1 MASSC
6 LPRYP
11 ACLPTPSQKCQGNHE
26 CPLCPSRERDPLLQ
40 GAGFLWWTCSSSQ
53 GNRLPLLGLSGH
65 LASLTLGVYFQ
76 EFVRQMLP
84 ETVEGM
90 GT

>member
-1 MASSC
+1 MVSSC

-40 GAGFLWWTCSSSQ
+40 GAGFLWWTLQQFSREQTPSARTFWTSGQPDPGGLLSRICEADAS
-53 GNRLPLLGLSGH
+53 GNC
-65 LASLTLGVYFQ
+65 
-76 EFVRQMLP
+76 
-84 ETVEGM
+84 
-90 GT
+90 